1 MRKDLDE
8 IINKI
13 IPVLKKH
20 GIKKAGLFGSYARG
34 DFNQNS
40 DIDLLV
46 EINKHGFSLLD
57 FIGIKLNIE
66 DETGK
71 KVDLV
76 EYKTIKPLIKNEI
89 LKNEIRLL

>member
-1 MRKDLDE
+1 MEKDLKK

-13 IPVLKKH
+13 IPVLKKN
-20 GIKKAGLFGSYARG
+20 GIEKAGIFGSYARG
-34 DFNQNS
+34 DYNENS
-40 DIDLLV
+40 DIDILV
-46 EINKHGFSLLD
+46 EIEKKGFSLLD

-71 KVDLV
+71 SVDLV

>member
-1 MRKDLDE
+1 MRKDLDK

-13 IPVLKKH
+13 IPVLKKYE
-20 GIKKAGLFGSYARG
+20 IKKAGLFGSYARG